1 MKKWICADWHLCE
14 DRFELLSR
22 PFKTKIEHIKHLVS
36 KHNELVGPDDEV
48 IMVGDVCYQKAPEFL
63 HYVDL
68 FNGNKTLIRGNHD
81 RVLTDEDFSSH
92 FNTIVKEGEGIEMD
106 IEGIPCY
113 ITHYPTMGRKDRF
126 NLVGHIHAAWKYQ
139 LNSMNVGVDANHFA
153 PIDLASIPFHY
164 GAITKF
170 YDEDVWAAYNELNA
184 KWVGIRG
191 KKGSYFKPNG
201 N

>member
-1 MKKWICADWHLCE
+1 MKKWICADWHLGE

-106 IEGIPCY
+106 SSRPSTCPFFLR
-113 ITHYPTMGRKDRF
+113 YPTTVPTSPG
-126 NLVGHIHAAWKYQ
+126 AAPVTKRV
-139 LNSMNVGVDANHFA
+139 LPSGVCATHTPRDPARSIRIFSHFTA
-153 PIDLASIPFHY
+153 Q
-164 GAITKF
+164 
-170 YDEDVWAAYNELNA
+170 
-184 KWVGIRG
+184 R
-191 KKGSYFKPNG
+191 
-201 N
+201 

>member
-1 MKKWICADWHLCE
+1 ML
-14 DRFELLSR
+14 
-22 PFKTKIEHIKHLVS
+22 
-36 KHNELVGPDDEV
+36 
-48 IMVGDVCYQKAPEFL
+48 Y
-63 HYVDL
+63 
-68 FNGNKTLIRGNHD
+68 
-81 RVLTDEDFSSH
+81 
-92 FNTIVKEGEGIEMD
+92 
-106 IEGIPCY
+106 
-113 ITHYPTMGRKDRF
+113 YPTMGRKDRF